1 MRKSHLIHDKAL
13 VLSLIRQ
20 YAMASIIVQIHARIN
35 LSKTKPNYAR
45 LTNDMGTLIL
55 SIGILFLD
63 EPTSGLDSFT
73 AHSLVETLSK
83 MAQNTRTVLM
93 SIHQP
98 RCV

>member
-35 LSKTKPNYAR
+35 LSKTKHNYAR

-98 RCV
+98 RYV

>member
-1 MRKSHLIHDKAL
+1 
-13 VLSLIRQ
+13 
-20 YAMASIIVQIHARIN
+20 MASIIVQIHARIN
-35 LSKTKPNYAR
+35 LSKTKHNYAREMTR

-55 SIGILFLD
+55 STGILFLD

-98 RCV
+98 RYV

>member
-1 MRKSHLIHDKAL
+1 
-13 VLSLIRQ
+13 
-20 YAMASIIVQIHARIN
+20 MASIINQIQARIN
-35 LSKTKPNYAR
+35 LSETKHMPVKWID
-45 LTNDMGTLIL
+45 LINDMGTLL
-55 SIGILFLD
+55 SAKGILFLD

-98 RCV
+98 RYV

>member
-1 MRKSHLIHDKAL
+1 M
-13 VLSLIRQ
+13 
-20 YAMASIIVQIHARIN
+20 N

-98 RCV
+98 RYV